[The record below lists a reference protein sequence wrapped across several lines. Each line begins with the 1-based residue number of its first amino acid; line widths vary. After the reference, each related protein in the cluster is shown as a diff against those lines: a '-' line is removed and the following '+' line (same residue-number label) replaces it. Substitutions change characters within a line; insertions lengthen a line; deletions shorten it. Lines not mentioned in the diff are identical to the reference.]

1 MIKKLTI
8 ENFRSIKH
16 LELEPLN
23 LCAIVGPN
31 SSGKSNV
38 LKAIDLVL
46 GEGWTTKAK
55 IAKELFNDTS
65 KPIKILIELKNA
77 IAWDYYGK
85 TKSIKFVSLKME
97 LTPLNCEMRLW
108 ENFPNPDSEKPYYLN
123 EEFKKTCHFIYIPSL
138 RDLKDEMRV
147 SNWTLL
153 GKMMKLVQENYNDY
167 YSGEENLQSV
177 FTGIMKP
184 AKDFLEYDFSG
195 DTKVVSFKKFYDVF
209 VNYCKQNSAGIAN
222 NFKPQLD
229 IYNLN
234 WFYKTLQ
241 ITVSEDFH
249 EKIFDAEEV
258 GSGMQNLIL
267 LSIFQSYAE
276 LSQGKAI
283 FAIEEPELFLYP
295 QAQRELYDNFQT
307 ISNTTQIFYTTHN
320 PNFLNPRRAFEIE
333 LITKTKEL
341 GTILRKK
348 NKTLV
353 NEDYFKAK
361 EFKIYAHFNTYRNEI
376 FFAKYVILVEG
387 DSDKILWTTIIEDKW
402 GILLNKNGVS
412 IIECGGK
419 GGVMYF
425 IGVMRLLG
433 ITDYFAIWDKDSG
446 ADPDTHGQLK
456 SSIESKTGLEIEPT
470 LEKFLKRHFPDQQFR
485 DDHKIEDAFKWA
497 NEVTLDKIPMELNL
511 VKDQLR
517 KLLMTNV
524 ESDVEIT
531 IEDILTE
538 EPDAS

>member
-1 MIKKLTI
+1 MIKKITI

-23 LCAIVGPN
+23 LCAIVGAN

-55 IAKELFNDTS
+55 VAKELFNDTS
-65 KPIKILIELKNA
+65 KPIKILIELKDT
-77 IAWDYYGK
+77 ISWDYYGR
-85 TKSIKFVSLKME
+85 TRAIKFVFLKME
-97 LTPLNCEMRLW
+97 LNPLNCEMRLW
-108 ENFPNPDSEKPYYLN
+108 ENFPNPDNERPGYLN
-123 EEFKKTCHFIYIPSL
+123 EEFKKSCHFIYIPSL

-153 GKMMKLVQENYNDY
+153 GKMMKLVQDNYIDY
-167 YSGEENLQSV
+167 YSGEENLQAE
-177 FTGIMKP
+177 FKAIMKP
-184 AKDFLEYDFSG
+184 AKDFLEYDFAG
-195 DTKVVSFKKFYDVF
+195 QTKVVSFKKFYDVF
-209 VNYCKQNSAGIAN
+209 VSYCKQNSAGIAN
-222 NFKPQLD
+222 NFRPQLD

-267 LSIFQSYAE
+267 LSIFQAYAE

-295 QAQRELYDNFQT
+295 QAQRELYDNFQLL
-307 ISNTTQIFYTTHN
+307 SANTQIFYTTHN
-320 PNFLNPRRAFEIE
+320 PNFLNPQRAYEIE
-333 LITKTKEL
+333 LITKDKAN
-341 GTILRKK
+341 GTSLRKK
-348 NKTLV
+348 NKTFV
-353 NEDYFKAK
+353 NEDYFKTK

-376 FFAKYVILVEG
+376 FFAKFVILVEG
-387 DSDKILWTTIIEDKW
+387 DSDKILWTTLIEEKW
-402 GILLNKNGVS
+402 KIPLNKNGVS

-425 IGVMRLLG
+425 IGVMRLMG
-433 ITDYFAIWDKDSG
+433 ISDYFAIWDKDSG
-446 ADPDTHGQLK
+446 SDPDTHGQLK
-456 SSIESKTGLEIEPT
+456 NSLENKAGLEIAPT
-470 LEKFLKRHFPDQQFR
+470 LEKFIKAYFPEQQFR
-485 DDHKIEDAFKWA
+485 DDYKIEDAYKWA
-497 NEVTLDKIPMELNL
+497 SEVDTDKIPKELTV
-511 VKDQLR
+511 VKDQLENII
-517 KLLMTNV
+517 KSNTNEQPLQATV
-524 ESDVEIT
+524 AE
-531 IEDILTE
+531 
-538 EPDAS
+538 A

>member
-1 MIKKLTI
+1 MIKKITI
-8 ENFRSIKH
+8 ENFRSIKY

-23 LCAIVGPN
+23 LCAIVGAN
-31 SSGKSNV
+31 SSGKTNV

-55 IAKELFNDTS
+55 VAKELFNDTS
-65 KPIKILIELKNA
+65 RPIKILIELKDT
-77 IAWDYYGK
+77 IPFDYFGN
-85 TKSIKFVSLKME
+85 TKAIKFVSLKME
-97 LTPLNCEMRLW
+97 LTPLSCEMRLW
-108 ENFPNPDSEKPYYLN
+108 EYFPNPSLEKPVYLS
-123 EEFKKTCHFIYIPSL
+123 EEFKKACHFIYIPSL

-153 GKMMKLVQENYNDY
+153 GKMMKLVQDNYIDY
-167 YSGEENLQSV
+167 YSGEENLQSE
-177 FTGIMKP
+177 FTAIMKP

-195 DTKVVSFKKFYDVF
+195 GTKVVSFKKFYDVF
-209 VNYCKQNSAGIAN
+209 VKYCEQNSAGIAN

-241 ITVSEDFH
+241 ISVSEDFH
-249 EKIFDAEEV
+249 DKIFDAEEV

-307 ISNTTQIFYTTHN
+307 LSNTTQIFYTTHN
-320 PNFLNPRRAFEIE
+320 PNFLNPRRAYEIE
-333 LITKTKEL
+333 LVNKSKEH
-341 GTILRKK
+341 GTVLLKK
-348 NKTLV
+348 NKTFV
-353 NEDYFKAK
+353 NEEYFKSK
-361 EFKIYAHFNTYRNEI
+361 EFKIYAHFNAYRNEM

-387 DSDKILWTTIIEDKW
+387 DSDKILWTTIIEEKW
-402 GILLNKNGVS
+402 KIPLNKNGIS

-425 IGVMRLLG
+425 IGVMRLMG
-433 ITDYFAIWDKDSG
+433 IVDYFAIWDKDSG
-446 ADPDTHGQLK
+446 SDPDAHGQLK
-456 SSIESKTGLEIEPT
+456 SSLESKNGLEIVPT
-470 LEKFLKRHFPDQQFR
+470 LEKFLKTHFPEQQFR
-485 DDHKIEDAFKWA
+485 DDHKIEDAYKWA
-497 NEVTLDKIPMELNL
+497 SEIEADEIPAELNL
-511 VKDQLR
+511 VKD
-517 KLLMTNV
+517 KLQKALKP
-524 ESDVEIT
+524 ESNPETT
-531 IEDILTE
+531 IKEVKTISE
-538 EPDAS
+538 EPISE